1 MSGMS
6 GEVPRSYADQL
17 AILEGRG
24 LSVVDKAEA
33 LHWLSAHEQRVL
45 ATTKGSGNDDVD

>member
-1 MSGMS
+1 MS

-24 LSVVDKAEA
+24 LSVADKAEA
-33 LHWLSAHEQRVL
+33 LHWLSPASRLSFWGLRGKGGLPEQ
-45 ATTKGSGNDDVD
+45 

>member
-1 MSGMS
+1 MS

-24 LSVVDKAEA
+24 LIVVDKAP
-33 LHWLSAHEQRVL
+33 
-45 ATTKGSGNDDVD
+45 TTWVRPY